1 MIEQCYFPLGVILT
15 EILYHVNEDDE
26 VLGSVSRSE
35 AHLRGLLHRSGMVFL
50 TNSQDKIL
58 INMRSSEKETFP
70 SCYDS
75 SVSFHVTYEET
86 YEDSAKRETLEEIS
100 IEASL
105 KTIGKFIHKDP
116 PEYQIVSVFLCIS
129 DIEPIIDHEEFSSH
143 RFYSITEVER
153 IIKNSKITPW
163 LRDGWKLFIKHF

>member
-1 MIEQCYFPLGVILT
+1 M
-15 EILYHVNEDDE
+15 LYQVNENDE

-35 AHLRGLLHRSGMVFL
+35 AHVKGLLHRSGMVFL
-50 TNSQDKIL
+50 VNSKDQIL
-58 INMRSSEKETFP
+58 INVRSSEKKTFP

-75 SVSFHVTYEET
+75 SVSFHVTYGET

-100 IEASL
+100 IEDSL
-105 KTIGKFIHKDP
+105 KYIGKFIHKDP

-129 DIEPIIDHEEFSSH
+129 DIKPIIDHEEFSSH
-143 RFYSITEVER
+143 HFYYITEVER